1 MSFGTPAP
9 EDQQPKSFEFSA
21 ENLERA
27 NKIIA
32 KYPDGRQ
39 QSAVI
44 ALLDLAQRQ
53 NGNWLPRAAMDYVAD
68 LLEIPPIRAY
78 EVASFYTM
86 FNKAPV
92 GRNFIQVCTTT
103 PCWLCGSA
111 DVLRAI
117 EDKTGVKPG
126 GFSEDGEFSVVEVE
140 CMGACVNA
148 PMVQIGDDYFEDLDY
163 DRMCRLIDDLKEGK
177 ELKPGSQTG
186 RHGSQA
192 QAGPTSLMDRRPP
205 DVVAASGED

>member
-1 MSFGTPAP
+1 MSHGTPAP
-9 EDQQPKSFEFSA
+9 DELQPDHFEFTA

-27 NKIIA
+27 NRIIA

-44 ALLDLAQRQ
+44 PLLEIAQRQ
-53 NGNWLPRAAMDYVAD
+53 NDNWLPRAAMDYVAD

-92 GRNFIQVCTTT
+92 GRHLIMVCTTT
-103 PCWLCGSA
+103 PCWLCGSD

-117 EDKTGVKPG
+117 EDKTGLKPG
-126 GFSEDGEFSVVEVE
+126 QNGADGMFSVVEVE
-140 CMGACVNA
+140 CAGACVNA
-148 PMVQIGDDYFEDLDY
+148 PMVQINDLYYEDLDY
-163 DRMCRLIDDLKEGK
+163 DRMCTLIDALKAGNK
-177 ELKPGSQTG
+177 PSPGSQIG
-186 RHGSQA
+186 RRGSQA
-192 QAGPTSLMDRRPP
+192 QAGPTSLLDRRPP
-205 DVVAASGED
+205 DVAAASSED